1 MRSRTAAEIQRHVK
15 NLLTCIQR
23 EYAEKMAKQ
32 TSNSTNISLANDS
45 KANETIDEGEA
56 NEGKKERKS
65 KRKSWTPVVRF
76 TIPSGD
82 VSPGKENLPMASS
95 SGAST
100 INQKTVER
108 KKHILSAK
116 DVMEI
121 D

>member
-15 NLLTCIQR
+15 FLLTCIQR
-23 EYAEKMAKQ
+23 EYIEKMAKQ

-56 NEGKKERKS
+56 NDGKKERKS

-82 VSPGKENLPMASS
+82 VSSGKENLPMASTS
-95 SGAST
+95 
-100 INQKTVER
+100 NQKTVER